1 MSSIFLLYRV
11 TEENVKLKS
20 LVCSFLVLFL
30 IFMHHLVGDD
40 DEWLKLVE
48 KYLPDVDLDDDEE
61 ESDINFQ
68 PSIFR

>member
-1 MSSIFLLYRV
+1 M
-11 TEENVKLKS
+11 KLKC

>member
-1 MSSIFLLYRV
+1 M
-11 TEENVKLKS
+11 KLKS

-30 IFMHHLVGDD
+30 IFNCHLVGEDP
-40 DEWLKLVE
+40 EWLKLVE

-61 ESDINFQ
+61 GGDDDFE